1 MQKLCLY
8 MKLLQHKKICT
19 QTVQTLPRLQHC
31 VTDRRCIA
39 GEKRCPPLPLWRE
52 NSEIQTK
59 SSVNVNCK
67 KIKQATVKNQFK
79 SSAKLPTQTRKVLH
93 DHKHV
98 S

>member
-19 QTVQTLPRLQHC
+19 QTVQTLPRLLHC

-39 GEKRCPPLPLWRE
+39 GEKRCRPRPPGVEGKYR
-52 NSEIQTK
+52 EIQTK
-59 SSVNVNCK
+59 SSINISCK
-67 KIKQATVKNQFK
+67 EIERAINSQK
-79 SSAKLPTQTRKVLH
+79 SIQTI
-93 DHKHV
+93 